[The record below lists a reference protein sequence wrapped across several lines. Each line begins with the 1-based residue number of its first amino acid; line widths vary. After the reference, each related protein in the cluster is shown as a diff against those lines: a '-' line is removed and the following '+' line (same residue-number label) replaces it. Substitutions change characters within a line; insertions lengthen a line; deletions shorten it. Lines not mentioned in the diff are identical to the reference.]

1 VPIDATQPVLTYTG
15 LGALVHS
22 CRCGVCVRACVRW
35 YAAPKK
41 SDTLGRQAMVVFHLL
56 TKLPKAHQKTI
67 QKLNRATIVLGLL
80 LPDSIRR
87 LQSSLIAGSLE
98 PGQPTNAAILVR
110 L

>member
-1 VPIDATQPVLTYTG
+1 
-15 LGALVHS
+15 
-22 CRCGVCVRACVRW
+22 
-35 YAAPKK
+35 
-41 SDTLGRQAMVVFHLL
+41 MVVFHLL

-110 L
+110 LTLSLTHSLSLSLTHNRIAGKDRKSVV